1 MTPAKRRRVAR
12 VLREA
17 ARHTA
22 HSRECCGMITAI
34 ERVTRMLEGPA
45 WRAVVLSYGNYGWM
59 PLDEPHRHLRVMML
73 LFAAEA
79 VLTGDCDD

>member
-1 MTPAKRRRVAR
+1 

-17 ARHTA
+17 ARIVA
-22 HSRECCGMITAI
+22 ESPGCIGVWEAIVMLPRGPSRVFTLNKVSDAVELMFPWPQ
-34 ERVTRMLEGPA
+34 TRLPF
-45 WRAVVLSYGNYGWM
+45 N
-59 PLDEPHRHLRVMML
+59 EPHRHLRVMLL